1 MGDKHMA
8 VLATAGD
15 ESTGRRWWRA
25 AIAGWVGG
33 FAGNA
38 LLGLLFT
45 SPPIVAA
52 LYNPQWQSRLFL
64 DLAPTRDVLV
74 SVVGLVALSGMHGC
88 LYELVRASIPGRTW
102 LRKGIVWG
110 FVLWALY
117 WLPQEWFI
125 YVTLL
130 REPLALAGLELV
142 ILALGSLIEG
152 IIIARILSDSATDSP
167 TAGVPAKGRS

>member
-1 MGDKHMA
+1 MADKHMA
-8 VLATAGD
+8 VPATAGD
-15 ESTGRRWWRA
+15 ESTGRRWWRSA
-25 AIAGWVGG
+25 MAGWVGG

-52 LYNPQWQSRLFL
+52 LYDPEWQSRVFL

-74 SVVGLVALSGMHGC
+74 SVVGLVTLSGMHGC
-88 LYELVRASIPGRTW
+88 LYELVRSSIPGRTW
-102 LRKGIVWG
+102 MRKGFVWG

-130 REPLALAGLELV
+130 REPLALAGLELA
-142 ILALGSLIEG
+142 ILGLGSLVEG
-152 IIIARILSDSATDSP
+152 IIIAWVLNDSATDTLASG
-167 TAGVPAKGRS
+167 ASA